1 MNTKKQFT
9 EVEFGQQKV
18 KVPKGGY
25 YDRFRM
31 NPNLDEVAQDPAAG
45 NIDFFRKIPKQM
57 VESRVGPVWAPN
69 FYYRTS
75 NVQVLMLA
83 PLKQLRKKLPAPL
96 EPLQAFLGFG
106 LVAVT
111 FFTYAVCDNDP
122 YNEASV
128 AIVVRNPNAKGLN
141 ALELLNSI
149 RQRHFYAHVLA
160 LPVDTEIARVRG
172 VYGYQLPKWLTE
184 INVDINPTNIY
195 ADLKGTSGQ
204 LDLSLSTQTPELKHV
219 KSESRMNEATMLHQ
233 VDNKWHQT
241 LVQSNTLAF
250 AQKLLPRNVK
260 LVRHGGPV
268 SQLLD
273 ELGASKI
280 LRLDVVQDAQVVLNL
295 PKALQFLKINK
306 G

>member
-45 NIDFFRKIPKQM
+45 NIDFFRKIPKQII
-57 VESRVGPVWAPN
+57 ESRVGPVWAPN

-96 EPLQAFLGFG
+96 EPLQAFPGFG
-106 LVAVT
+106 LVVVT

-128 AIVVRNPNAKGLN
+128 AIVVRKPNAKGLN

-195 ADLKGTSGQ
+195 ADLKDTSGQ

-295 PKALQFLKINK
+295 PKAL
-306 G
+306 

>member
-57 VESRVGPVWAPN
+57 VESRVGLVWAPN

-96 EPLQAFLGFG
+96 EPLQAFPGFG

-195 ADLKGTSGQ
+195 ADLKDTSGQ

-260 LVRHGGPV
+260 LVRDGGPV

-295 PKALQFLKINK
+295 PKAL
-306 G
+306 

>member
-96 EPLQAFLGFG
+96 EPLQAFPGFG

-128 AIVVRNPNAKGLN
+128 AIVVRKPNAKGLN

-195 ADLKGTSGQ
+195 ADLKDTSGQ

-219 KSESRMNEATMLHQ
+219 KSESRMNEATMLHL

-280 LRLDVVQDAQVVLNL
+280 LRLDVVQDAQVILNL
-295 PKALQFLKINK
+295 PKAL
-306 G
+306 

>member
-57 VESRVGPVWAPN
+57 VESRVGLVWAPN

-96 EPLQAFLGFG
+96 EPLQAFPGFG

-195 ADLKGTSGQ
+195 ADLKDTSGQ

-241 LVQSNTLAF
+241 HVQSNTLAF

-295 PKALQFLKINK
+295 PKAL
-306 G
+306 

>member
-96 EPLQAFLGFG
+96 EPLQAFPGFG

-128 AIVVRNPNAKGLN
+128 AIVVRKPNAKGLN

-195 ADLKGTSGQ
+195 ADLKDTSGQ

-260 LVRHGGPV
+260 LVRDGGPV

-295 PKALQFLKINK
+295 PKAL
-306 G
+306 

>member
-31 NPNLDEVAQDPAAG
+31 NPNLDEVAQDPVAG

-83 PLKQLRKKLPAPL
+83 PIKQLRKKLPAPL
-96 EPLQAFLGFG
+96 EPLQAFPGFG

-128 AIVVRNPNAKGLN
+128 AIVVRKPNAKGLN

-195 ADLKGTSGQ
+195 ADLKDTSGQ

-295 PKALQFLKINK
+295 PKAL
-306 G
+306 

>member
-96 EPLQAFLGFG
+96 EPLQAFPGFG

-128 AIVVRNPNAKGLN
+128 AIVVRKPNAKGLN

-195 ADLKGTSGQ
+195 ADLKDTSGQ

-260 LVRHGGPV
+260 LVRHGGLV

-295 PKALQFLKINK
+295 PKAL
-306 G
+306 

>member
-31 NPNLDEVAQDPAAG
+31 NSNLDEVAQDPAVG

-57 VESRVGPVWAPN
+57 VESRVGLVWAPN

-96 EPLQAFLGFG
+96 EPLQAFPGFG

>member
-31 NPNLDEVAQDPAAG
+31 NPNLDEVAQDPTAG

-128 AIVVRNPNAKGLN
+128 AIVVRKPNAKGLN

-195 ADLKGTSGQ
+195 ADLKDTSGQ

-295 PKALQFLKINK
+295 PKVL
-306 G
+306 